1 MRVDLQLSPSF
12 FLRVS
17 SYASDAENAV
27 RVFDAIRPSLY
38 ASETCDFCF
47 CFDNNDEEKIVSE
60 QKKAE
65 EHHRHAE
72 KRGAS
77 DALQGKG

>member
-38 ASETCDFCF
+38 ASETCDFC
-47 CFDNNDEEKIVSE
+47 CFDINDEEKIVSE
-60 QKKAE
+60 QKKAK

-72 KRGAS
+72 KRG

>member
-38 ASETCDFCF
+38 ASETCDFC
-47 CFDNNDEEKIVSE
+47 CFDINDEEKIVSE
-60 QKKAE
+60 QKKAK